1 LREKIPKAKSSQL
14 PTVGNKK
21 ELWNRITEGNQ
32 VKLPM
37 MMMFRMSVT
46 EVISRLFVL
55 WSSFIA
61 K

>member
-14 PTVGNKK
+14 PTVGNEKK
-21 ELWNRITEGNQ
+21 LWNRITEGNQ